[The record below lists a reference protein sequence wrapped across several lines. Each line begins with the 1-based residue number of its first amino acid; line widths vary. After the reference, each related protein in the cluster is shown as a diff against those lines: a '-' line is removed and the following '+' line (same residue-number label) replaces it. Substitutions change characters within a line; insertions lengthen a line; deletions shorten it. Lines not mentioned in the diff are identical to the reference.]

1 MTTVP
6 GHQQTSRK
14 LRFHVPCSAEER
26 RALLAY
32 SCRIG
37 GWRFWDGLYGTVH
50 GYRYMEVGTGQ
61 VHAQKAFQT
70 VSERKV
76 NLGYYSG
83 SLPESLYLAKT
94 SYSTL
99 Q

>member
-1 MTTVP
+1 MF
-6 GHQQTSRK
+6 HAAQRK
-14 LRFHVPCSAEER
+14 DVHCWPILAELG
-26 RALLAY
+26 A
-32 SCRIG
+32 G
-37 GWRFWDGLYGTVH
+37 GSGTV
-50 GYRYMEVGTGQ
+50 YMVRYTVTGTWKSVPVE

-70 VSERKV
+70 VNERQV
-76 NLGYYSG
+76 NLDNYSG